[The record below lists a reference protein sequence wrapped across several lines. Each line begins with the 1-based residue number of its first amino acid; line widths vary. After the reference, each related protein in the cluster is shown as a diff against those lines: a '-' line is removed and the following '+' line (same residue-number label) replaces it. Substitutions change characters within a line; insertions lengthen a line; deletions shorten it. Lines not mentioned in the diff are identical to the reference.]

1 MMTLLEDYTI
11 LEDLG
16 GHTFSVGK
24 DAGKIKNRVYK
35 VKKDDEEL
43 FIMYCEP
50 DSYCFFCPESY
61 KNVLDYE
68 KNKNDSKKIT
78 FHKLP
83 NGYVLGNTVHEKG
96 LYVHQI
102 ITNCYHNGKG
112 TMKISVDHIDRNPLN
127 NKMSNLRIATREIQ
141 QKNSNGQLS
150 GTKRNR
156 NSHAQVLPDG
166 LEQNMIPKHVTYMN
180 NLYNKEKGLV
190 REYFRIENH
199 PNYSKNYD
207 GCKSMKKT
215 IFEKL
220 DEIKRIV
227 NDLDNNILPKS
238 QKALS
243 GLPKYVRLLEKENDK
258 WLIYEKR
265 TPDGRQ
271 TIKMR
276 LPNEYTMVNE
286 VDDLLEKV
294 SQKYGE

>member
-50 DSYCFFCPESY
+50 DSYCLFCPESY
-61 KNVLDYE
+61 KKVLDYE

-141 QKNSNGQLS
+141 QKNSIGQLS

-166 LEQNMIPKHVTYMN
+166 LEQNMIPKHVTYMTN
-180 NLYNKEKGLV
+180 VYNKEKGLV
-190 REYFRIENH
+190 RDYFRIENH

-207 GCKSMKKT
+207 GCKSTKKT

-220 DEIKRIV
+220 DEIKKILA
-227 NDLDNNILPKS
+227 DLDNNILPKTKKE
-238 QKALS
+238 QS
-243 GLPKYVRLLEKENDK
+243 GLPKYVRLLEKENDT

-271 TIKMR
+271 QIKFR
-276 LPNEYTMVNE
+276 LPTEYELENE
-286 VDDLLEKV
+286 VADLLEKV
-294 SQKYGE
+294 KEKYG